1 MTPVAPEPPEE
12 APVTDDLQDA
22 RDRWA
27 KQPATHK
34 ACMERGYKFLEEWF
48 RDGAFYCLAW
58 DGDHP
63 VRLRLDPATWQVT
76 EEATL

>member
-1 MTPVAPEPPEE
+1 
-12 APVTDDLQDA
+12 
-22 RDRWA
+22 
-27 KQPATHK
+27 
-34 ACMERGYKFLEEWF
+34 MERGYKFLEEWF